1 MSRADPWGWTSAL
14 DIEPGRASIMHYIVY
29 NDLQSWPINGEQ
41 LMQSIGDRDPHVLS
55 DGRVDTSP
63 RQASEH
69 FEGYL
74 LNA

>member
-1 MSRADPWGWTSAL
+1 
-14 DIEPGRASIMHYIVY
+14 MHYIVY